1 MFLKFAIKYSKGN
14 GKCGVV
20 QQGEKRRKRQNYTR
34 MGERERER
42 ERERQTDRQT
52 EGLHVSD
59 NGVMK
64 EGGNIIHVHI
74 FAV

>member
-1 MFLKFAIKYSKGN
+1 MWNSTTGREKKKEKTKLYKN
-14 GKCGVV
+14 GR
-20 QQGEKRRKRQNYTR
+20 EK
-34 MGERERER
+34 EREREI
-42 ERERQTDRQT
+42 

-74 FAV
+74 FVV